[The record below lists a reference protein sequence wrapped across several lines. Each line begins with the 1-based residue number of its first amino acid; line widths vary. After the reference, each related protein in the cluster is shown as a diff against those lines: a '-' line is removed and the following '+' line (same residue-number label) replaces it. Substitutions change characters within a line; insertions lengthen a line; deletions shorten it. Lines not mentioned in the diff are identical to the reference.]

1 MMWLWSIG
9 SAMGQDVAPVVQAT
23 ESAMDVGTIGGGAGG
38 IGAIIGIVLMLE
50 RVGLIRI
57 PSRSGSQPQDT
68 GHQTPCSALQSLSVR
83 EQERHDGIT
92 REILQLRT
100 GIDRIGQRID
110 AIADR
115 IPRTSS
121 ATD

>member
-9 SAMGQDVAPVVQAT
+9 AAMGQDVAPVVHAT
-23 ESAMDVGTIGGGAGG
+23 ESAIDVGTIGGSAGG
-38 IGAIIGIVLMLE
+38 IGAIIGLVLMLE
-50 RVGLIRI
+50 RIGLIRI
-57 PSRSGSQPQDT
+57 PSREKAPIVTSS
-68 GHQTPCSALQSLSVR
+68 HQTPCSALQSLSVR

-115 IPRTSS
+115 IPRPSS
-121 ATD
+121 PTE

>member
-1 MMWLWSIG
+1 MIWLWSIG
-9 SAMGQDVAPVVQAT
+9 SAMGQDVAPVVHAT
-23 ESAMDVGTIGGGAGG
+23 ESAIDVGTIGGSAGG
-38 IGAIIGIVLMLE
+38 IGAIIGLVLMLE
-50 RVGLIRI
+50 RIGLIRI
-57 PSRSGSQPQDT
+57 PSRENAPSATSS
-68 GHQTPCSALQSLSVR
+68 HQTPCSALQSLSVR

-115 IPRTSS
+115 IPRPSS
-121 ATD
+121 STE

>member
-50 RVGLIRI
+50 RIGLIRI
-57 PSRSGSQPQDT
+57 PSREKAPSATSS
-68 GHQTPCSALQSLSVR
+68 HQTPCSALQSLSVR

-115 IPRTSS
+115 IPRPSS
-121 ATD
+121 STE